1 MRWVRWTAV
10 LFAAS
15 LAAFIIGTVIEGFW
29 GASANGSGTN
39 WVDQTFGA
47 AMWIGAA
54 LTVLFGLVLVASLLV
69 VGIVRLARRLRA
81 TSRPNHT

>member
-1 MRWVRWTAV
+1 V

-15 LAAFIIGTVIEGFW
+15 LAAFIIGTVVEGLW
-29 GASANGSGTN
+29 GASVHNRGTN

-54 LTVLFGLVLVASLLV
+54 LTVLLGLVLVASLLV

-81 TSRPNHT
+81 TARPNHT